1 MQLKVGGDK
10 LTFDRPVST
19 PTSELTTSK
28 QHCNSIILTPVTK
41 YLVVNIKNF
50 YLNNPMSKYEYYKI
64 ALSLILQYIIDK
76 YDLKG

>member
-1 MQLKVGGDK
+1 MQITVGGYK
-10 LTFDRPVST
+10 ITFDRQVST

-28 QHCNSIILTPVTK
+28 QHCNSIKLTPGTK

-50 YLNNPMSKYEYYKI
+50 YLNNPMSNYEYYKI
-64 ALSLILQYIIDK
+64 ELSLIPQYIIDK